1 MANTITY
8 KYSCNELCWD
18 PGGTNITHDLVRPAD
33 EDPSGCWNASVE
45 SCLLGIIVKGSSDN
59 DTSVTS
65 LHHSELLLFSLSLF
79 LFI

>member
-8 KYSCNELCWD
+8 KHSCNELCWD
-18 PGGTNITHDLVRPAD
+18 PGGITHDLVWPVD
-33 EDPSGCWNASVE
+33 EGPSGRWNTSVE
-45 SCLLGIIVKGSSDN
+45 SCLLGLIVKGSWDN

-65 LHHSELLLFSLSLF
+65 LRHSELLLFSPSLL